1 MGKKKVNEELR
12 LKNLIKLDLD
22 KPDQD
27 PIYMDLIQLYT
38 RKGLNKVNILYE
50 FICIFDDTQGVER
63 SFVIKKAWD
72 LLYLQS
78 ELQTDLSLP

>member
-1 MGKKKVNEELR
+1 MNEELR

-50 FICIFDDTQGVER
+50 FICIFDDTQGVEKR
-63 SFVIKKAWD
+63 FVIKKAWD
-72 LLYLQS
+72 LLYLQN